1 MYPVKRFEKK
11 LWLGLL
17 IMALLSPLGIILPE
31 KFGAEGAWGEWSYDA
46 LEKLLG
52 YVPEGLKKTAD
63 TWKAPIPDYNFGG
76 ESALLST
83 KIISYIVSGII
94 GIILA
99 SIVIMIISKLLFK
112 NDK

>member
-1 MYPVKRFEKK
+1 MKKFEKK
-11 LWLGLL
+11 LWLWLF

-31 KFGAEGAWGEWSYDA
+31 KFGAEDAWGEWGLNA

-63 TWKAPIPDYNFGG
+63 IWTAPIPDYNFGG
-76 ESALLST
+76 EGALLLA
-83 KIISYIVSGII
+83 KILSYIVSGII

-99 SIVIMIISKLLFK
+99 SVVMIIISKYLFK
-112 NDK
+112 NEK